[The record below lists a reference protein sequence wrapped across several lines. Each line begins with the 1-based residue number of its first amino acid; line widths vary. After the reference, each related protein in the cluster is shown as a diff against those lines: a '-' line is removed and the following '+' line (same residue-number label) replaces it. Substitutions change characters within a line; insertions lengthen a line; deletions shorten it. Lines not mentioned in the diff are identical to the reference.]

1 MNKLI
6 ACLLLLLVGCT
17 VTKRLHQPG
26 YYVDWKSNSLRSIQV
41 HNQTPKKDDE
51 AITSESTPR
60 TKTNEQAII
69 ATHVSELDTSVL
81 TTQNNSLR
89 EKAALPAK
97 QYVQTNAEKVVKKM
111 TKPLKITTRQM
122 RSTTNQYVGATRAD
136 LLVRIGLIL
145 LLVAVITIGIG
156 LLFIVFWG
164 DLAWIIG
171 VILTLIG
178 VGALIASILLLLFS
192 LLIFLLFG

>member
-41 HNQTPKKDDE
+41 HNQTPKKVDE

-60 TKTNEQAII
+60 TITNEQAII
-69 ATHVSELDTSVL
+69 ATHVSEIDTSVL

-89 EKAALPAK
+89 EKTALPAK
-97 QYVQTNAEKVVKKM
+97 QHVLTKAEKVVKKM

-122 RSTTNQYVGATRAD
+122 RSTTNQYVGATRVD
-136 LLVRIGLIL
+136 LLVRNGLIL

-192 LLIFLLFG
+192 LLVFLLFG